1 MPAWHGADERAAR
14 PYLMNHYGTARTL
27 VFSYAVLTVVA
38 AFVLLLSGGLVTSKG
53 VGMTVPDWP
62 NSYGYNMFL
71 FPLSRWVGGIFYE
84 HVHRLIASGVGLMT
98 IFLALALWMAE
109 PRKWVRVL
117 GYIAVVTVIVQGVL
131 GGLRVTMIL
140 DEIGI
145 FHGMLAQAYISLLVV
160 IAVATSKAFATGGA
174 RWRWHAPGLMRWAVA
189 LTVLVYLQ
197 LALGATMR
205 HEHAGLSIH
214 DFPLAYGQVW
224 PMVNAEQLAMIN
236 AQRIASGEV
245 PTTIGQIHL
254 QMLHRTMAVVLAAL
268 FVVYAWKARRA
279 AMGVRLA
286 SRWWLALLIVQITL
300 GAWTVWSNKAAD
312 VTTAHVAVGALIL
325 FLGVTQCFLL
335 GVFSPRAA
343 QLKRETAQLVHA

>member
-1 MPAWHGADERAAR
+1 
-14 PYLMNHYGTARTL
+14 MNHYGTARTL
-27 VFSYAVLTVVA
+27 VFAYAVLTVVV

-98 IFLALALWMAE
+98 IILAITLWMAE

-117 GYIAVVTVIVQGVL
+117 SYIAVATVIVQGVL

-174 RWRWHAPGLMRWAVA
+174 RWRWHAPGLLRWAVV
-189 LTVLVYLQ
+189 LTVLVYMQ

-214 DFPLAYGQVW
+214 DFPLAYNQVW
-224 PMVNAEQLAMIN
+224 PVVNAEQLAAIN
-236 AQRIASGEV
+236 TQRIASGEV
-245 PTTIGQIHL
+245 PTTIAQIHL
-254 QMLHRTMAVVLAAL
+254 QMLHRLMAVVLSVL
-268 FVVYAWKARRA
+268 FLVYAWKARRA
-279 AMGVRLA
+279 AMGVRIA
-286 SRWWLALLIVQITL
+286 SRWWVALLVVQITL
-300 GAWTVWSNKAAD
+300 GAWTVWTNKAAD

-325 FLGVTQCFLL
+325 FLGVVQCFLL
-335 GVFSPRAA
+335 GAFSPRAA
-343 QLKRETAQLVHA
+343 QLKRETAQLFPA

>member
-1 MPAWHGADERAAR
+1 
-14 PYLMNHYGTARTL
+14 MNHYGTARTL
-27 VFSYAVLTVVA
+27 IFAYAVLTVVA
-38 AFVLLLSGGLVTSKG
+38 AFILLLSGGLVTSKG

-98 IFLALALWMAE
+98 IILAVTLWMGE

-117 GYIAVVTVIVQGVL
+117 GYIAVVTVILQGVL

-140 DEIGI
+140 DELGI

-174 RWRWHAPGLMRWAVA
+174 RWRWHAPGLLRWAVV

-224 PMVNAEQLAMIN
+224 PMVNAEQLAAIN
-236 AQRIASGEV
+236 TQRIASGEV
-245 PTTIGQIHL
+245 PTTIAQIHL
-254 QMLHRTMAVVLAAL
+254 QMLHRLMAVVLSVL
-268 FVVYAWKARRA
+268 FLVYAWKARRA
-279 AMGVRLA
+279 AMGVRIA
-286 SRWWLALLIVQITL
+286 SRWWVALLAVQITL
-300 GAWTVWSNKAAD
+300 GAWTVWTNKAAD

-325 FLGVTQCFLL
+325 FLGVVQCFLL
-335 GVFSPRAA
+335 GAFSPRAA
-343 QLKRETAQLVHA
+343 QLKRETARLVPA

>member
-1 MPAWHGADERAAR
+1 MHGTAA
-14 PYLMNHYGTARTL
+14 PYGTARTL
-27 VFSYAVLTVVA
+27 VFAYAVATAVA

-71 FPLSRWVGGIFYE
+71 FPFSRWVGGIFYE

-98 IFLALALWMAE
+98 IILATSLWMAE
-109 PRKWVRVL
+109 PRKWARVL

-131 GGLRVTMIL
+131 GGLRVTLIK

-145 FHGMLAQAYISLLVV
+145 FHGMLAQAYIALLVV
-160 IAVATSKAFATGGA
+160 ICIATSKAFATGGA
-174 RWRWHAPGLMRWAVA
+174 RWRWHAPGLMRWAVV

-205 HEHAGLSIH
+205 HEHAGLAIH

-224 PMVNAEQLAMIN
+224 PMVSSEQLAAIN
-236 AQRIASGEV
+236 AHRIASGEV
-245 PTTIGQIHL
+245 PTTIAHIHL
-254 QMLHRTMAVVLAAL
+254 QMLHRFMAVVLAGL
-268 FVVYAWKARRA
+268 FMTYAWKARRA
-279 AMGVRLA
+279 AMGVRIA
-286 SRWWLALLIVQITL
+286 SRWWVALVIIQIVL

-312 VTTAHVAVGALIL
+312 VTTTHVAVGALIL
-325 FLGVTQCFLL
+325 FLGVAQCFLL
-335 GVFSPRAA
+335 GAFSPRAA
-343 QLKRETAQLVHA
+343 ELKREKENLVPA

>member
-1 MPAWHGADERAAR
+1 
-14 PYLMNHYGTARTL
+14 MNHYGTARTL
-27 VFSYAVLTVVA
+27 VFAYAVLTVVA

-98 IFLALALWMAE
+98 VFLAIALWMAE

-224 PMVNAEQLAMIN
+224 PMVNAEQLAVIN

-245 PTTIGQIHL
+245 PTTLGQIHL

-268 FVVYAWKARRA
+268 LLVYVWKARRA
-279 AMGVRLA
+279 AMGGCA
-286 SRWWLALLIVQITL
+286 
-300 GAWTVWSNKAAD
+300 
-312 VTTAHVAVGALIL
+312 
-325 FLGVTQCFLL
+325 
-335 GVFSPRAA
+335 SPRVGGW
-343 QLKRETAQLVHA
+343 LSSSCRSPSGLGPCGRTKRPT